1 MYLSKKYNFKND
13 ITIKKVCDSKM
24 RFYNANSRYPGST
37 HDATIWKISVIL
49 PLVQSIY
56 RENPHRSIF
65 GDYGYGLT
73 PYIIVPYK
81 NPTTQEEITF
91 YRILAKIRCL
101 VERSF
106 GVLKCRCIVLVHFN
120 ISIKSRN
127 PI

>member
-1 MYLSKKYNFKND
+1 MTLLLKRFVIRKCVS
-13 ITIKKVCDSKM
+13 ITQI
-24 RFYNANSRYPGST
+24 RAT
-37 HDATIWKISVIL
+37 QATIWKISVIL